1 MSEYK
6 RYSYTGP
13 QYYYGNKIADKS
25 NLYTM
30 AKSWEQARN
39 NFLYKIANG
48 DLTTKYDLVDSYV
61 KEVTKPVSD
70 DIIEPIIERSKCD
83 QCGYELNDMGECP
96 VCDYGE
102 YDLLEALHDLDAL
115 NDD

>member
-1 MSEYK
+1 MGEYK

-13 QYYYGNKIADKS
+13 QYYYGNKIAEKS

-48 DLTTKYDLVDSYV
+48 DKPYYYDIVDSHIKLILHTKEPKDNYV
-61 KEVTKPVSD
+61 IKKCEV
-70 DIIEPIIERSKCD
+70 
-83 QCGYELNDMGECP
+83 CGTQLNSFDECP

-102 YDLLEALHDLDAL
+102 YDLLE
-115 NDD
+115 